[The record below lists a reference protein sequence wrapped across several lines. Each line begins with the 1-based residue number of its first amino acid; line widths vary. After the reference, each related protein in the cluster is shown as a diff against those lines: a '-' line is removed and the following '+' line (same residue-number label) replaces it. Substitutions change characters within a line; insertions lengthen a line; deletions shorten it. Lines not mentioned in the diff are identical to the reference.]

1 MSSRLTQV
9 LYALLASY
17 GVLILTRFMLIAFY
31 PEAFQSLSISELLL
45 SFFYGL
51 RVDTAVIFTFSGLQ
65 ILVLLMPVKSIE
77 HPRARK
83 LIGGLWGVA
92 IAVIFVINYADNL
105 YFGFVGRHVMNELKV
120 IGNDWDILVQMAF
133 EAYWPHTL
141 AAIIGS
147 ILIITLFVKIFSTP
161 LQTTQSRKQEWM
173 LIPLVIVL
181 IFLGIRGK
189 VTGISFGISD
199 AFAVN
204 KLASGNLALN
214 GTFCIYRS
222 GYAKS
227 AHHDALPKEEAIA
240 TVKMLLSSDKTR
252 FPDPEYPLMRK
263 FAPKGNMKNYNVVIV
278 MLESWSAKY
287 VDAFTHNG
295 FKVTPHFDALAESGL
310 KFVNFYANG
319 QRSLA
324 GITAVFTGILP
335 PYGSQSFGE
344 GLELGG
350 LSYLAS
356 LADQNG
362 YETISMQS
370 SNRGSFRV
378 DKLSELAGFRHYYGA
393 EDIPHVGKEK
403 GHPHF
408 GAWDGDMLK
417 FLLSNLNSAK
427 EPFLSF
433 AFTSTTHTPY
443 HIPDEKYRIYP
454 HEPNGRGGFLNTM
467 KYVDDE
473 IGNFM
478 AEAKKQP
485 WFDRTVFFFMADHCM
500 GNDLRGEQ
508 SAFDT
513 NDTNVL
519 PQNHIP
525 LIVYAPKLFKPA
537 TVYTT
542 GSQADMLPTI
552 ADLLGWEQPFA
563 TVSTSLFDAGADHF
577 AYLSAGDI
585 SSLTDGESAVTYN
598 ANVFL
603 ESIGE
608 ANATARL
615 KHSLL
620 GIDTALPYLLHRNR
634 WYKSE

>member
-1 MSSRLTQV
+1 MTTRQKQV
-9 LYALLASY
+9 ISALAASY
-17 GVLILTRFMLIAFY
+17 AVLMLTRLMLIIFY
-31 PEAFQSLSISELLL
+31 PDAFASLSAGELALSLL
-45 SFFYGL
+45 FGL
-51 RVDTAVIFTFSGLQ
+51 RVDTAVILTFAGLP
-65 ILVLLMPVKSIE
+65 ILLQLLPLGVLE
-77 HPRARK
+77 HRRIRQ
-83 LIGGLWGVA
+83 LLGGLWGVT
-92 IAVIFVINYADNL
+92 IAVIFFINYADDL
-105 YFGFVGRHVMNELKV
+105 YFGFVGRHVMNEMKV
-120 IGNDWDILVQMAF
+120 IGNDWEILVQMAF

-141 AAIIGS
+141 AATIGSVLIIG
-147 ILIITLFVKIFSTP
+147 LFIRIFSTP
-161 LQTTQSRKQEWM
+161 LQPTRSVKREWLTM
-173 LIPLVIVL
+173 PLVVIL

-214 GTFCIYRS
+214 GTFTLYRS
-222 GYAKS
+222 GYAKPAS
-227 AHHDALPKEEAIA
+227 HNALPKQEAIA
-240 TVKMLLSSDKTR
+240 TLKSLLESDKTQ
-252 FPDPEYPLMRK
+252 FPDSEYPLIRSYVQEANATK
-263 FAPKGNMKNYNVVIV
+263 YNIVII

-287 VDAFTHNG
+287 IDAFTHNG
-295 FKVTPHFDALAESGL
+295 FKVTPHFDALAASGL
-310 KFVNFYANG
+310 KFLNFYANG

-335 PYGSQSFGE
+335 PYGFQSYGE

-356 LADQNG
+356 MAEQNG
-362 YETISMQS
+362 YDTISMQS

-378 DKLSELAGFRHYYGA
+378 DKLSELAGFAHYYGA
-393 EDIPHVGKEK
+393 EDIPHVGNEQ

-417 FLLSNLNSAK
+417 FLLSKLNSAE

-443 HIPDEKYRIYP
+443 RIPDEKYRIYP
-454 HEPNGRGGFLNTM
+454 HDPNGRGGFLNTM

-473 IGNFM
+473 IGNFITQ
-478 AEAKKQP
+478 AKKQP
-485 WFDRTVFFFMADHCM
+485 WFEHTVFFFMADHCM

-508 SAFDT
+508 SKFDT
-513 NDTNVL
+513 NDTEVL

-525 LIVYAPKLFKPA
+525 LIVYAPHIFKPA
-537 TVYTT
+537 TMYTA

-552 ADLLGWEQPFA
+552 ADLLHWQQPFA
-563 TVSTSLFDAGADHF
+563 TISTSLFDTSAAHF

-585 SSLTDGESAVTYN
+585 SSLTDGKHAVTYN
-598 ANVFL
+598 SNVFL
-603 ESIGE
+603 ESFGD

-615 KHSLL
+615 MHTLL
-620 GIDTALPYLLHRNR
+620 GIDTALPYLLHHNR
-634 WYKSE
+634 WNKSE

>member
-1 MSSRLTQV
+1 MSSRLKQV
-9 LYALLASY
+9 LYALGASY
-17 GVLILTRFMLIAFY
+17 IILMFTRFMLIAFY
-31 PEAFQSLSISELLL
+31 PEAFKSLTVNELLL
-45 SFFYGL
+45 SFLYAL
-51 RVDTAVIFTFSGLQ
+51 RVDTAVILTFAGLP
-65 ILVLLMPVKSIE
+65 LLALLLPIRRLE
-77 HPRARK
+77 APGIRK
-83 LIGGLWGVA
+83 LLGALWGIA
-92 IAVIFVINYADNL
+92 IAAIFVINYADDL

-133 EAYWPHTL
+133 EAYWYHTV
-141 AAIIGS
+141 AALIGS
-147 ILIITLFVKIFSTP
+147 MLIITLFVKIFSTP
-161 LQTTQSRKQEWM
+161 LRPAASVKQEWM
-173 LIPLVIVL
+173 LIPLAIVL

-199 AFAVN
+199 AFAVS

-214 GTFCIYRS
+214 GTFCLYRS

-227 AHHDALPKEEAIA
+227 ARHDALPKEEAVA
-240 TVKMLLSSDKTR
+240 TVKQLLSSDKTR
-252 FPDPEYPLMRK
+252 FPNERFPLMRSYVQQEG
-263 FAPKGNMKNYNVVIV
+263 PKKYNVVII

-287 VDAFTHNG
+287 IDAFTHNG

-335 PYGSQSFGE
+335 PYGFQSFGE

-356 LADQNG
+356 LAEQNG
-362 YETISMQS
+362 YDTISMQS

-393 EDIPHVGKEK
+393 EDIPHVGNEK

-408 GAWDGDMLK
+408 GVWDGDMLK
-417 FLLSNLNSAK
+417 FLLSKLNTAK

-443 HIPDEKYRIYP
+443 RIPDEKYRIYP

-485 WFDRTVFFFMADHCM
+485 WFDHTLFFFMADHCM

-508 SAFDT
+508 STFDA
-513 NDTNVL
+513 NDTEVL

-552 ADLLGWEQPFA
+552 ADLLGWKESFS
-563 TVSTSLFDAGADHF
+563 TISTSLFDKSANHF
-577 AYLSAGDI
+577 AYLSAGNI
-585 SSLTDGESAVTYN
+585 SSLTDGKNAVTYN
-598 ANVFL
+598 ADVFM

-620 GIDTALPYLLHRNR
+620 GIDTALPYLLHHNR